1 MPQQPKLDRYPTL
14 DANSYPLL
22 SWGINAF
29 ASALVD
35 THHTYDT
42 YATLDKEVSPRVEP
56 ARFPLLKQHT
66 RQLPDFHKSA
76 SKPLFLKTLP
86 RKVTGGRVATTAA
99 LFFLI
104 STALLGQG
112 ILTVT
117 PGRTVSTVAGTG
129 ILGSTGDSGQA
140 VAATVANPAAVAYD
154 ATGNLYLA
162 DAQNHV
168 IREISKAGIITV
180 VAGTEATEGYSGD
193 NGPATSA
200 TLDSPTGVAVDANGN
215 IFIADSHNHRIREVS
230 SGTITTIAG
239 TGTAGFSGDN
249 GAATSA
255 QLALPSAV
263 AVDSTGNIYIADTN
277 NQRIRK
283 ISGTTISTI
292 AGDGEELFAGDG
304 AAATAAVLDSPTG
317 VAVDKSG
324 NVYIADRHN
333 QRIRMISGTTI
344 STIAGS
350 GTAGFSG
357 DGATATAAQ
366 LFKPSGVSVDA
377 SGNVYIADTGNQRIR
392 ELGGGAIATIVG
404 SGQQGYGADTTAPTG
419 VNLNSP
425 RSVAP
430 DALGNLSISDKLN
443 ERIRAAAL
451 PTLTYTSD
459 GVGIL
464 SPTQSVTLANTGTA
478 SISVAT
484 ITLVGPFT
492 AAAGGTCSAP
502 PITLAAN
509 ASCTQNVAFLPVAVG
524 ADAGSIAFTGTGVV
538 QQTILLA
545 GTAVQ
550 TATTTTLTTSLN
562 PAFIGTAITFT
573 AVVAPTGTGTP
584 TKTVAFYDGA
594 TTLLSTQTLAAGSNT
609 ATFTTTALAA
619 GAHSITAVYSGDA
632 NYITSTSTP
641 LVETILDFNFTLS
654 STSPGGSNQTVEPG
668 QAAIFNFSIQ
678 PIGGPFTIPV
688 QLSATGLPPGA
699 TATFT
704 PNPIL
709 LGSTATSFTMTIQT
723 AKPVGALRRTGYFG
737 GGTIALGLLLL
748 PFSRRFRRKAGR
760 LRPISLCLGLILS
773 VAAISG
779 LTGCGTGSGFF
790 GETQQTYTIT
800 VIGTAT
806 GTGSVVLQHT
816 TTVTLTVE

>member
-277 NQRIRK
+277 NQRIRM

-594 TTLLSTQTLAAGSNT
+594 TTLLSTQTLAASSNT

-723 AKPVGALRRTGYFG
+723 AKPVGAVRRTGYFG

>member
-277 NQRIRK
+277 NPRIRK

-723 AKPVGALRRTGYFG
+723 AKPVGAVRRTGYFG